1 MNNINEDLDNYYIPQ
16 SSEQDQ
22 LQLPTS
28 ELDFHPQVTASYQLD
43 FNPFYSDHS
52 THFHEPID
60 LHTPSMLDQSLF
72 HKQPFLEPQP
82 LLSERPPATGFT
94 GSSSTNPFGY
104 NNNNNTQENLLLN
117 DQDPNE
123 LMSNF
128 GPLSTFYTQPRQEQ
142 DIFSELINLAKA
154 NNGSDR
160 SSKELSPHGQH
171 KLDKFHK
178 PSNAEV
184 SQRERLVYDLKIV
197 QQPAR
202 ARMCGFGDKDRR
214 PIVPAPI
221 LQLFVTDREGHD
233 VDPEAFD
240 VTFLV
245 VLCDSCL
252 QTGEPA
258 TSASNNSKMGNS
270 VPVSQVVV
278 FSSSDDNKNPRTS
291 RLKNL
296 VGSSVVSANKLYDL
310 DDKLGIFFIFHDISL
325 RTEGTFRLKFSL
337 VDVGSPYAH
346 SVNTEALSQ
355 VIKSVYSDPFTVYT
369 AKKYPGVV
377 QASPLSICFA
387 RQGIKIPV
395 RKDPSGLKN
404 KKKDTRD

>member
-1 MNNINEDLDNYYIPQ
+1 
-16 SSEQDQ
+16 
-22 LQLPTS
+22 
-28 ELDFHPQVTASYQLD
+28 
-43 FNPFYSDHS
+43 
-52 THFHEPID
+52 
-60 LHTPSMLDQSLF
+60 
-72 HKQPFLEPQP
+72 
-82 LLSERPPATGFT
+82 
-94 GSSSTNPFGY
+94 
-104 NNNNNTQENLLLN
+104 
-117 DQDPNE
+117 
-123 LMSNF
+123 
-128 GPLSTFYTQPRQEQ
+128 
-142 DIFSELINLAKA
+142 
-154 NNGSDR
+154 
-160 SSKELSPHGQH
+160 
-171 KLDKFHK
+171 
-178 PSNAEV
+178 
-184 SQRERLVYDLKIV
+184 
-197 QQPAR
+197 
-202 ARMCGFGDKDRR
+202 MCGFGDKDRR

-337 VDVGSPYAH
+337 VDVGS
-346 SVNTEALSQ
+346 
-355 VIKSVYSDPFTVYT
+355 
-369 AKKYPGVV
+369 
-377 QASPLSICFA
+377 
-387 RQGIKIPV
+387 
-395 RKDPSGLKN
+395 
-404 KKKDTRD
+404 